1 MRTDVAIEEIR
12 QTRHEISERFG
23 HDTYA
28 LIAHYQALESKYADR
43 LVKSPAREL
52 SPGSVTP
59 QDDATSD

>member
-28 LIAHYQALESKYADR
+28 LIAHYQSLESKYADR
-43 LVKSPAREL
+43 LVKSPSREYSSGSAAR
-52 SPGSVTP
+52 